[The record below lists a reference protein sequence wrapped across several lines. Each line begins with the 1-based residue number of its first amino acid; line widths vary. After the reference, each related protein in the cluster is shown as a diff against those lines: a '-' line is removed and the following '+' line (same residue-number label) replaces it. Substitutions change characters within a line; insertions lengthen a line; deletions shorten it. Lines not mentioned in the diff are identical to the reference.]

1 MDYPNPIVKHEEVSK
16 ENMSKMKLAYDAH
29 KAAGGADVESNGGCF
44 CACWSDAVSICI
56 VLPVEVWSGLTEI
69 ALHTWHT
76 LNGILLTIQRKIQ
89 AISIHAATQAC
100 F

>member
-1 MDYPNPIVKHEEVSK
+1 
-16 ENMSKMKLAYDAH
+16 MKLAYDAH

-44 CACWSDAVSICI
+44 CACWSDAVSICII